1 MRINK
6 ELFLL
11 RELNG
16 VVTVST
22 GMNENHNTGR
32 RYALNPKEI
41 NKWKHFRKNC

>member
-11 RELNG
+11 RKLNG
-16 VVTVST
+16 VVMVST

-32 RYALNPKEI
+32 RYALNPKI
-41 NKWKHFRKNC
+41 KNKWKYFRKNC